1 MNNIAIIGAGAW
13 GTALAMILQ
22 RVGKVISIQARE
34 HEVVESINN
43 QNENLKYFKGHK
55 LSSKI
60 TATRDPKY
68 ACKEADCILLVTP
81 SQHIRTVANHLKT
94 FLEPQVPILCC
105 AKGIEQASGLLMSE
119 IIVEILPKN
128 ALAILSGPTF
138 ANDVALNL
146 PTAVT
151 LACENQILANML
163 SESLRTPHFRIYT
176 STDIIGTQ
184 IGGAVKNVLAIAC
197 GIIDGKKMGDNARAA
212 LLTRG
217 LNEIIRLAK
226 AKGAKSETLIG
237 LSGLGDLTLT
247 CNSTQSRNFTLGRAL
262 GQGEKLESI
271 LRKRNSVAEG
281 VLTAESIVQL
291 SKKLNI
297 DMPICSA
304 VNNILNYNKDIDQV
318 IFSILNRPLIPE
330 VI

>member
-1 MNNIAIIGAGAW
+1 
-13 GTALAMILQ
+13 
-22 RVGKVISIQARE
+22 
-34 HEVVESINN
+34 
-43 QNENLKYFKGHK
+43 
-55 LSSKI
+55 
-60 TATRDPKY
+60 
-68 ACKEADCILLVTP
+68 
-81 SQHIRTVANHLKT
+81 
-94 FLEPQVPILCC
+94 
-105 AKGIEQASGLLMSE
+105 MSE
-119 IIVEILPKN
+119 IIFEILPKN
-128 ALAILSGPTF
+128 TLAILSGPTF

-151 LACENQILANML
+151 LACENQILANRL
-163 SESLRTPHFRIYT
+163 SECLATPHFRIYA
-176 STDIIGTQ
+176 STDMIGAQ